1 MNSHPS
7 EPGDGQPA
15 TTGSTQHLPPQ
26 DPQGTQNTQGQ
37 APFPRT
43 SGSNSFFTWVRQL
56 GIQRSPQRWVG
67 GVAGGIAQRT
77 GLDPTLVRGLVIL
90 LSLFGVGVVF
100 YGVAWALLPEPDGR
114 IHLDEAIRGTW
125 SSGMTGA
132 LTFTILGFG
141 APGVSFWAEDG
152 WLGGIFWG
160 LFWIAAIILCIYWVT
175 SRSHAKS
182 DGPAAHQQPYPGQQP
197 DPYPAANRPG
207 ENGRPGDNTAGFDGN
222 AAGSPGPHTRAF
234 PAAGYP
240 GPDAPT
246 MPLPAPG
253 GSHAY
258 GSPSGRPEREFGGA
272 YVQFPPPAKT
282 VKPSTSA
289 PASWAALI
297 SGTALLAAGVLLA
310 LDYAGIYDFRSPAA
324 VALAGAAVVLGLG
337 IVGLGAAGRSSGIAG
352 GLAVV
357 SLIAALLFSGNYAYR
372 NVVVA
377 NDVNW
382 NAGQAGSAEDGYSMA
397 AAGGNLD
404 LRSLADEVKDG
415 DVVVPVSIAAGN
427 LVILVPD
434 DVRVS
439 VVSEMALGNVELEYG
454 GSVRSAGGVWV
465 GPQERQLNATATGNQ
480 IILQIKGVASN
491 VLVTTNESS
500 LD

>member
-26 DPQGTQNTQGQ
+26 EPQGQV
-37 APFPRT
+37 PFRRS
-43 SGSNSFFTWVRQL
+43 SGDNSFFTWLRQL
-56 GIQRSPQRWVG
+56 GIQRSPQRWIG

-114 IHLDEAIRGTW
+114 IHLEEAIRGTW

-175 SRSHAKS
+175 TRSHAKS
-182 DGPAAHQQPYPGQQP
+182 AGPAAHQQPHQGPQPGA
-197 DPYPAANRPG
+197 YPAGNRPG
-207 ENGRPGDNTAGFDGN
+207 ENGRPGESPAGFDGN
-222 AAGSPGPHTRAF
+222 GPDTPGPRTSAF

-253 GSHAY
+253 GAHEYSRTPGA
-258 GSPSGRPEREFGGA
+258 PERGFGGA
-272 YVQFPPPAKT
+272 YVQFPPPAPKA

-297 SGTALLAAGVLLA
+297 CGTALLAAGVLLA

-357 SLIAALLFSGNYAYR
+357 SLIAAVLFGGNYAYR
-372 NVVVA
+372 NVAVA

-382 NAGQAGSAEDGYSMA
+382 NAGQSGTAREGYSMA

-404 LRSLADEVKDG
+404 LRGLADDVKDG
-415 DVVVPVSIAAGN
+415 DVRVPVSIAAGD

-434 DVRVS
+434 NVRVS
-439 VVSEMALGNVELEYG
+439 VEADMAMGNIDLDRSGTITSTG
-454 GSVRSAGGVWV
+454 GLWAG
-465 GPQERQLNATATGNQ
+465 RQLPDLNPDATGNRM
-480 IILQIKGVASN
+480 IIQIKGVASN
-491 VLVTTNESS
+491 VLVTTDESS

>member
-1 MNSHPS
+1 MNPHPS
-7 EPGDGQPA
+7 EPTDGQPA
-15 TTGSTQHLPPQ
+15 TTGPTQHLPPQ
-26 DPQGTQNTQGQ
+26 DPHGQ
-37 APFPRT
+37 EPFRRDT
-43 SGSNSFFTWVRQL
+43 GDNSFFAWVRQL
-56 GIQRSPQRWVG
+56 GIRRSPQRWIG

-100 YGVAWALLPEPDGR
+100 YGVAWALLPEPGGR

-132 LTFTILGFG
+132 LTFSILGFG
-141 APGVSFWAEDG
+141 APGLTFWAEDG
-152 WLGGIFWG
+152 WLNGIFWG
-160 LFWIAAIILCIYWVT
+160 LFWIAAIILCVYWAT
-175 SRSHAKS
+175 TRSNTRSAGS
-182 DGPAAHQQPYPGQQP
+182 AAHQQQPYPGSQQAP
-197 DPYPAANRPG
+197 PPVGGHPG
-207 ENGRPGDNTAGFDGN
+207 ESNTGFNAHTAG
-222 AAGSPGPHTRAF
+222 SQEHPGTF
-234 PAAGYP
+234 NAAGYP

-253 GSHAY
+253 GAHAY
-258 GSPSGRPEREFGGA
+258 GTSSRGPEREFGGA
-272 YVQFPPPAKT
+272 YLQFPPPAPKT
-282 VKPSTSA
+282 AKPSTSA
-289 PASWAALI
+289 PASWSALI
-297 SGTALLAAGVLLA
+297 SGMALLTAGVLLA
-310 LDYAGIYDFRSPAA
+310 LDYAGIYDFGSPAA
-324 VALAGAAVVLGLG
+324 VALAGAAVVLGVG

-357 SLIAALLFSGNYAYR
+357 SLIAALLFGGNYAYR

-377 NDVNW
+377 NDVDW

-404 LRSLADEVKDG
+404 LRSLAADVKDR

-434 DVRVS
+434 NVRVS
-439 VVSEMALGNVELEYG
+439 VVSEMALGNIELENG
-454 GSVRSAGGVWV
+454 GSVRSAGGLWV
-465 GPQERQLNATATGNQ
+465 GPQERELNETASGNQ
-480 IILQIKGVASN
+480 IIIHIKGVASN